1 MAKFLRK
8 KEVEYMRMSTK
19 GRYGLRLM
27 VALAQHY
34 GKGPLQ
40 IDLVSQDESISK
52 NYIRVLMGGLKA
64 AGLVRS
70 VRGTKGGYE
79 ITRDP
84 EEITA
89 FQVVSA
95 LEEEMLPA
103 PCVNNPENCPL
114 ARECATRK
122 IWCRMAACIDKTL
135 KGVTLKELAA
145 QEPEGKG
152 SFPCP
157 F

>member
-1 MAKFLRK
+1 
-8 KEVEYMRMSTK
+8 MRMSTK

-27 VALAQHY
+27 VALAGHY

-40 IDLVSQDESISK
+40 INLVSQNESISK

-64 AGLVRS
+64 AGLVQS
-70 VRGTKGGYE
+70 VRGTGGGYE
-79 ITRDP
+79 LTRDP
-84 EEITA
+84 GTITA

-103 PCVNNPENCPL
+103 PCVKTPESCPL
-114 ARECATRK
+114 AQGCTTREV
-122 IWCRMAACIDKTL
+122 WCRMAACIHETL
-135 KGVTLKELAA
+135 KGVTLQELAA

-152 SFPCP
+152 CFACP

>member
-1 MAKFLRK
+1 
-8 KEVEYMRMSTK
+8 
-19 GRYGLRLM
+19 
-27 VALAQHY
+27 
-34 GKGPLQ
+34 
-40 IDLVSQDESISK
+40 
-52 NYIRVLMGGLKA
+52 MGGVKA

-70 VRGTKGGYE
+70 VRGTRGGYE

-84 EEITA
+84 GDITA

-103 PCVNNPENCPL
+103 PCVKNPEGCPL
-114 ARECATRK
+114 AEGCTTRDV
-122 IWCRMAACIDKTL
+122 WCRMAACIDETL

-145 QEPEGKG
+145 QEPEDRG
-152 SFPCP
+152 SFTCP